1 MLNSKLLTCFLAVV
15 THRTLTAAADELC
28 ITQPA
33 LSKSLRKLEE
43 QLGVPLF
50 KRTAAGMVPTAY
62 GATLA
67 HRARLIQLE
76 SQRAHDEILSMK
88 DGGVGMLN
96 VGAGPLWSVHLLPDV
111 VAELAQTHPSLR
123 VRVVPG
129 VLSTLLPQLLRGE
142 LDIICAALDFPD
154 HDDIEKEYLIDSSH
168 VFLAHRS
175 HPLHQADEVSDVELS
190 RCRFVGPHNDYAVLE
205 RMKRYFALRGLDTPG
220 FAAEADSL
228 EILLSLVAT
237 GQFVATQSHQVL
249 PHARKLGID
258 VLPTAQ
264 GIWRFRG
271 GLARR
276 RHPVALPLID
286 LFGDCM
292 RRHVAARESSG
303 GL

>member
-1 MLNSKLLTCFLAVV
+1 MLNSKLLTCFLAVA

-50 KRTAAGMVPTAY
+50 KRTPAGMVPTAY
-62 GATLA
+62 GSALA

-76 SQRAHDEILSMK
+76 SQRAHDEIVLMK
-88 DGGVGMLN
+88 DGGVGTLN

-111 VAELAQTHPSLR
+111 VAELAQTHASLR

-142 LDIICAALDFPD
+142 LDVICAALDFPD
-154 HDDIEKEYLIDSSH
+154 HDDIEKDYLIDSNH
-168 VFLAHRS
+168 IFLAHRS
-175 HPLHQADEVSDVELS
+175 HPLHQTSQVSDAELS

-249 PHARKLGID
+249 PRARKLGIEA
-258 VLPTAQ
+258 LPTAQ
-264 GIWRFRG
+264 GIWSFRG
-271 GLARR
+271 GLARLKR
-276 RHPVALPLID
+276 PVALPLVE
-286 LFGDCM
+286 LFGACM
-292 RRHVAARESSG
+292 RRHIALRKSAD